1 MKKTFVYSSV
11 VLGLLAASASAV
23 DFSVDGS
30 VQSFSKAGFNNQ
42 MLNPDRGIAPTDS
55 FTTLFSQ
62 VNVNADL
69 GAGFKLGL
77 GGSMGGLVYDSTSSD
92 NGGASAVN
100 GSVNQDSYF
109 GMANDKGTIQNYM
122 IHNAFAEYSS
132 DMFYLKAGRYESGN
146 VGEWFSG
153 YNQGAEAYVKA
164 GPAKLWG
171 FFSNRRAF
179 AYDQWF
185 NDYYVV
191 NRDGSKG
198 LPQNTYAAG
207 LDLGFGGF
215 TLSGFSYF
223 VPEKVIAPGV
233 SITLDTNPAFEG
245 QGFRSTTKIRTLF
258 PMAQGDFK
266 KGKAS
271 NMNGGSTY
279 RDWGR
284 VQDQTATLYIE
295 QKFDLDNMNFGA
307 GFYQNFG
314 NANALIGTWGNPL
327 MLDFWTGTSYDFG
340 RALSDMVG
348 ADATTG
354 FGFFG
359 MNYGSFDWRLIARG
373 TSSKRSDEQSIA
385 LHLKYQI
392 NEKLA
397 MGGKLEWLN
406 DTTKAG
412 YHGYLKG
419 GVLTNN
425 RTDDRSHLFFFV
437 SQSF

>member
-23 DFSVDGS
+23 DFKVDGS
-30 VQSFSKAGFNNQ
+30 VQTFSKAGFNNQ
-42 MLNPDRGIAPTDS
+42 KLNADRGIAPTDS

-62 VNVNADL
+62 LNVNADL

-77 GGSMGGLVYDSTSSD
+77 GGSIGGLVYDSSSSD
-92 NGGASAVN
+92 GGGVNAVT

-109 GMANDKGTIQNYM
+109 GKANDKGTIQNYI
-122 IHNAFAEYSS
+122 IHNAFAEYTN
-132 DMFYLKAGRYESGN
+132 DMFYLKLGRYESGN

-171 FFSNRRAF
+171 FFSNRRGF

-185 NDYYVV
+185 LDYYVV
-191 NRDGSKG
+191 NRGDTKSKHN
-198 LPQNTYAAG
+198 LPQNTYATG
-207 LDLGFGGF
+207 LDLNFGGF
-215 TLSGFSYF
+215 TFSGFSYF

-233 SITLDTNPAFEG
+233 SLTLDTNPEFDG

-258 PMAQGDFK
+258 PMAQGEYRKDK
-266 KGKAS
+266 SRNQG
-271 NMNGGSTY
+271 

-284 VQDQTATLYIE
+284 IQNQTATLYIE

-327 MLDFWTGTSYDFG
+327 MLDFWTATAYEQG

-373 TSSKRSDEQSIA
+373 TSSKRSDEQSLA
-385 LHLKYQI
+385 LHMKYRI

-412 YHGYLKG
+412 YHGYSG
-419 GVLTNN
+419 SAVLTNN
-425 RTDDRSHLFFFV
+425 RTDDRSHAFFFV

>member
-11 VLGLLAASASAV
+11 VLALLAGSASAV

-42 MLNPDRGIAPTDS
+42 RLNSDRGIAPTDS

-77 GGSMGGLVYDSTSSD
+77 GGSMGGLVYDSTSSGRGAGD
-92 NGGASAVN
+92 AYSVVQDAYFGVAWDKNGGN
-100 GSVNQDSYF
+100 GRV
-109 GMANDKGTIQNYM
+109 QNYM
-122 IHNAFAEYSS
+122 IHNAFLEYSS
-132 DMFYLKAGRYESGN
+132 SMFYLKAGRYESGN

-153 YNQGAEAYVKA
+153 YNQGAEAYVNA

-191 NRDGSKG
+191 NRDGSKS
-198 LPQNTYAAG
+198 LPQNTYAVG
-207 LDLGFGGF
+207 LDLGFSGF
-215 TLSGFSYF
+215 TLSGFSYL
-223 VPEKVIAPGV
+223 VPEKVVAPGV
-233 SITLDTNPAFEG
+233 SLTLDTNPAFEG
-245 QGFRSTTKIRTLF
+245 QGFRSMTKIRTLF
-258 PMAQGDFK
+258 PMAQGEYK
-266 KGKAS
+266 EGKS
-271 NMNGGSTY
+271 KNQG
-279 RDWGR
+279 RDWGKI
-284 VQDQTATLYIE
+284 QNQAATLYIE
-295 QKFDLDNMNFGA
+295 QKFDLDNVNFGA

-327 MLDFWTGTSYDFG
+327 MLDFWTATAYEYG

-359 MNYGSFDWRLIARG
+359 MNHGSFDWKVIARG
-373 TSSKRSDEQSIA
+373 TSSKRSDEQSLA
-385 LHLKYQI
+385 LHLKYQV

-412 YHGYLKG
+412 YHGYNESSI
-419 GVLTNN
+419 LTNN